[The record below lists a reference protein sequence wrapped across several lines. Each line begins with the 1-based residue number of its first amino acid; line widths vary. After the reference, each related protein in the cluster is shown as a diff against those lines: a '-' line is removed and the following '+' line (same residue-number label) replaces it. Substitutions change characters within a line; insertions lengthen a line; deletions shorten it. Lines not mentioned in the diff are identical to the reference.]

1 MEEKYKEDDIEQ
13 IIKEAENVKRPEFE
27 YMNLNENLYEKLSRF
42 NKEVVERNFPNTDP
56 EKKLLRP
63 SLVEAL
69 INYKPSSKTEFTE
82 TMPVYLTNNIDSDE
96 ASEYLDSVINLIKAS
111 NAEVILEE

>member
-42 NKEVVERNFPNTDP
+42 NKG
-56 EKKLLRP
+56 
-63 SLVEAL
+63 
-69 INYKPSSKTEFTE
+69 
-82 TMPVYLTNNIDSDE
+82 VYLAHRNH
-96 ASEYLDSVINLIKAS
+96 
-111 NAEVILEE
+111 